1 MEGIC
6 GRKGDRMS
14 KKWYRVQKLKAI
26 FILALAVVFTNAV
39 VSYSNTV
46 KLIHNQQWV
55 IYSYKVVTQLESI
68 QSALKDTETA
78 QRNYL
83 ITADADD
90 LKIYIAAYQQ
100 TNKNIEL
107 ISKLTAANHQNQQWI
122 SLLEPKIS
130 NRLKMLQQEIFLR
143 QNQGFEAVRQQI
155 LSNKDKQSSKEI
167 QQLIHGFLE
176 VEQNLLQQG
185 MQQSQASSQK
195 AIVTFFIAAIVDL
208 VLVTLLYDLLWR
220 YIRQLQQTE
229 LALRQSENRLR
240 AMIDAEPECIQ
251 LIAADG
257 TLLEINAEGLAIM
270 EVESADVLIG
280 KAIDEVIVPE
290 YRAAF
295 ADLHKNVCQG
305 KKVTLEFEIVGF
317 KGTRRY
323 METHAVPLRNESD
336 DTFIHLALMRDIT
349 QQKQAEQKIREQGLL
364 LDVSSDAILVR
375 NIYNQILFWNQGA
388 ERLYGWKTGEV
399 VGKNVLQL
407 LYKDISLQLE
417 DAYLRVMNT
426 GEWRGELH
434 QLTREGKVIIVESR
448 WILMRDDNGQPKSIL
463 SVNTEI
469 TQQKQLEAQ
478 LLRSQRLE
486 SIGTLASG
494 IVHDLNNILSPILM
508 SVQLLQKKL
517 PDSQSQQI
525 LQTLENNVKRGAN
538 LLKQVLSFARGIE
551 GKQTIFQIQPLI
563 AEIEQIIAQT
573 FPKSIIC
580 QIDIPKNLWYV
591 RGDATQLHQ
600 VLINLVVN
608 ARDAMPNGGILRM
621 AAENLV
627 IGEHSAQINID
638 AKTGSYIAIV
648 VTDTGMGMSSEVQQ
662 RIFEPFFTTKDVG
675 KGTGLGLSTAL
686 GIIKNHGGFLNVYS
700 QVNRGTQFTVYL
712 PASTS
717 KDTHLLSPDL
727 ESVIVDG

>member
-6 GRKGDRMS
+6 GRKGDRMI

-39 VSYSNTV
+39 VSYINTV
-46 KLIHNQQWV
+46 KLISNQESV
-55 IYSYKVVTQLESI
+55 TSSYKVVTELESI
-68 QSALKDTETA
+68 QSKLKDTETA

-90 LKIYIAAYQQ
+90 LQTYFAAYQK
-100 TNKNIEL
+100 TNSNIQI
-107 ISKLTAANHQNQQWI
+107 ISKLTANNHQKRQWI

-130 NRLKMLQQEIFLR
+130 NRLNMLQQEIYLR

-155 LSNKDKQSSKEI
+155 LSDKDKQTNKEI
-167 QQLIHGFLE
+167 QQLIHDSLE
-176 VEQNLLQQG
+176 VEQNLLQQQ

-195 AIVTFFIAAIVDL
+195 AIVTFFIAAVVDL
-208 VLVTLLYDLLWR
+208 VLVALLYDLLWR

-229 LALRQSENRLR
+229 LTLRQSENRLR
-240 AMIDAEPECIQ
+240 AMIDAEPECIN
-251 LIAADG
+251 LIARDG
-257 TLLEINAEGLAIM
+257 TLLEINAEGLAMM

-280 KAIDEVIVPE
+280 KPIDALIVTE
-290 YRAAF
+290 YKAAF
-295 ADLHKNVCQG
+295 TDLHKSVCQG
-305 KKVTLEFEIVGF
+305 KKGTLEFEILGF

-323 METHAVPLRNESD
+323 IETHAVPLRNESD
-336 DTFIHLALMRDIT
+336 GTFIHLALMRDIT

-375 NIYNQILFWNQGA
+375 NIHNQILFWNQGA
-388 ERLYGWKTGEV
+388 ERLYGWKTEEV
-399 VGKNVLQL
+399 IGKNVLQL
-407 LYKDISLQLE
+407 LYKDISPQLE

-448 WILMRDDNGQPKSIL
+448 WILIRDDNGQPKSIL

-486 SIGTLASG
+486 SIGTLAGG

-525 LQTLENNVKRGAN
+525 LQTLETNVKRGAN
-538 LLKQVLSFARGIE
+538 LLRQVLSFARGIE
-551 GKQTIFQIQPLI
+551 GKQTIVQIQPLI
-563 AEIEQIIAQT
+563 AEIEQIITQI

-580 QIDIPKNLWYV
+580 QTDIPKNLWYV

-608 ARDAMPNGGILRM
+608 ARDAMPNGGTLRI
-621 AAENLV
+621 AAENVV

-638 AKTGSYIAIV
+638 AKVGSYIAIV

-662 RIFEPFFTTKDVG
+662 RIFEPFFTTKEVG
-675 KGTGLGLSTAL
+675 KGTGLGLSTVL
-686 GIIKNHGGFLNVYS
+686 GIIKNHGGFVNVYS
-700 QVNRGTQFTVYL
+700 QVGRGTQFTVYL
-712 PASTS
+712 PASTPR
-717 KDTHLLSPDL
+717 DTH
-727 ESVIVDG
+727 

>member
-1 MEGIC
+1 MKVIC
-6 GRKGDRMS
+6 GRKGDRMI
-14 KKWYRVQKLKAI
+14 KKWYQVQKLKVI
-26 FILALAVVFTNAV
+26 FVLALAVIFSNAV
-39 VSYSNTV
+39 VSYANTV

-55 IYSYKVVTQLESI
+55 TYYYEVITQLESI
-68 QSALKDTETA
+68 QSLLKDTETA

-90 LKIYIAAYQQ
+90 LQTYFAADQQ
-100 TNKNIEL
+100 TNSNIQIL
-107 ISKLTAANHQNQQWI
+107 SKLTADNHQKQQWI
-122 SLLEPKIS
+122 SLLEPKIT
-130 NRLKMLQQEIFLR
+130 NRLNILQQEIYLR
-143 QNQGFEAVRQQI
+143 QNQGLEAVRQQI
-155 LSNKDKQSSKEI
+155 LSGKDKQIGKEI
-167 QQLIHGFLE
+167 QQLIHDSLKA
-176 VEQNLLQQG
+176 EQNLLQPR
-185 MQQSQASSQK
+185 MQESQASSQK
-195 AIVTFFIAAIVDL
+195 AIVTFFIAVIVDF
-208 VLVTLLYDLLWR
+208 VLVALLYDLLWL

-229 LALRQSENRLR
+229 LARRQSENRLG
-240 AMIDAEPECIQ
+240 AMIDAEPECIK
-251 LIAADG
+251 LIARDG
-257 TLLEINAEGLAIM
+257 TLLEINAYGLAMM

-280 KAIDEVIVPE
+280 KPIDTVIVPE

-295 ADLHKNVCQG
+295 AEMHESVCQG
-305 KKVTLEFEIVGF
+305 NKGTLEFEIVGF

-323 METHAVPLRNESD
+323 METYAVPLRNESD
-336 DTFIHLALMRDIT
+336 GTFIHLALMRDIT

-364 LDVSSDAILVR
+364 LDVSTEAILVR
-375 NIYNQILFWNQGA
+375 NIHNQILFWNKGA
-388 ERLYGWKTGEV
+388 ERLYGWKAEEV
-399 VGKNVLQL
+399 MGKNVLQL
-407 LYKDISLQLE
+407 LDKDTSPQLE

-434 QLTREGKVIIVESR
+434 QLTREGKIIIVESR
-448 WILMRDDNGQPKSIL
+448 WTLIPDDHGQPKSIL

-469 TQQKQLEAQ
+469 THYKQLEAQ

-494 IVHDLNNILSPILM
+494 IAHDLNNILSPILM

-551 GKQTIFQIQPLI
+551 GKPTIVQIQPLM

-573 FPKSIIC
+573 FPESIIC

-591 RGDATQLHQ
+591 RGDTTQLHQ

-608 ARDAMPNGGILRM
+608 ARDAMPNGGILRI

-627 IGEHSAQINID
+627 IGEDSAQINID
-638 AKTGSYIAIV
+638 AKVGSYIAII
-648 VTDTGMGMSSEVQQ
+648 VTDTGMGMSSSVQQ
-662 RIFEPFFTTKDVG
+662 RIFEPFFTTKEVG

-686 GIIKNHGGFLNVYS
+686 GIIKNHGGFVNVYS
-700 QVNRGTQFTVYL
+700 QVGKGTQFTVYL

-717 KDTHLLSPDL
+717 SDVHSLSQEL
-727 ESVIVDG
+727 ESVIGDG

>member
-1 MEGIC
+1 
-6 GRKGDRMS
+6 MS

-26 FILALAVVFTNAV
+26 FILVLAIIFTNAV

-55 IYSYKVVTQLESI
+55 TDSYKVITQLESI
-68 QSALKDTETA
+68 KSALKDTETA

-90 LKIYIAAYQQ
+90 LQTYIAADQQ
-100 TNKNIEL
+100 TNSNIQ
-107 ISKLTAANHQNQQWI
+107 IFSKLTAKNHQKQQWI
-122 SLLEPKIS
+122 SLLKPKIT
-130 NRLKMLQQEIFLR
+130 NRLNILQQEIYLR
-143 QNQGFEAVRQQI
+143 QNQGLEVVQQLI
-155 LSNKDKQSSKEI
+155 LSYKDKQVGKEI
-167 QQLIHGFLE
+167 QQLIDDSLKA
-176 VEQNLLQQG
+176 EQNLLQQG

-208 VLVTLLYDLLWR
+208 VLVALLYDLLWR

-251 LIAADG
+251 LIAGDG
-257 TLLEINAEGLAIM
+257 TLLEINAEGLAMM
-270 EVESADVLIG
+270 EVETADVLIG
-280 KAIDEVIVPE
+280 LPINAVIVPE

-295 ADLHKNVCQG
+295 ADLHKSVCQG
-305 KKVTLEFEIVGF
+305 NKGNLEFEIVAF

-336 DTFIHLALMRDIT
+336 GTFIHLALMRDIT

-375 NIYNQILFWNQGA
+375 NIHNQILFWNQGA
-388 ERLYGWKTGEV
+388 ERLYGWETGEV

-407 LYKDISLQLE
+407 LYKDISPQLE
-417 DAYLRVMNT
+417 DACLTVMNT

-448 WILMRDDNGQPKSIL
+448 WILIRDDNGQPKSIL

-486 SIGTLASG
+486 SIGTLAGG

-538 LLKQVLSFARGIE
+538 LLKQVLSFARGTA
-551 GKQTIFQIQPLI
+551 GKQTIVQIQPLM
-563 AEIEQIIAQT
+563 AEIEQIIDQT

-580 QIDIPKNLWYV
+580 QTDIPKNLWCV

-608 ARDAMPNGGILRM
+608 ARDAMPNGGILRIV
-621 AAENLV
+621 AENLV
-627 IGEHSAQINID
+627 VSEHSAQINID
-638 AKTGSYIAIV
+638 AELGSYIAIV

-662 RIFEPFFTTKDVG
+662 RIFEPFFTTKEVG

-686 GIIKNHGGFLNVYS
+686 GIIKNHGGFVNVYS
-700 QVNRGTQFTVYL
+700 QVGRGTQFTVYL

-717 KDTHLLSPDL
+717 REVHSLSPEL
-727 ESVIVDG
+727 ESVTGDG

>member
-6 GRKGDRMS
+6 GRKGDRMI

-39 VSYSNTV
+39 VSYSNTG
-46 KLIHNQQWV
+46 KLIYNQEWV
-55 IYSYKVVTQLESI
+55 TSSYKVVTQLESI
-68 QSALKDTETA
+68 QSTLKDTETA

-90 LKIYIAAYQQ
+90 LQTYLAAYQK
-100 TNKNIEL
+100 TDSNIQI
-107 ISKLTAANHQNQQWI
+107 ISKLTAQNHQKRQWI

-130 NRLKMLQQEIFLR
+130 NRLNILEQEISLR
-143 QNQGFEAVRQQI
+143 QKQGFEAVRQRI
-155 LSNKDKQSSKEI
+155 LSDKDKESSKEI
-167 QQLIHGFLE
+167 QQLIHDSLE
-176 VEQNLLQQG
+176 VEQNLLQQR

-195 AIVTFFIAAIVDL
+195 AIVTFFIAAVVDL
-208 VLVTLLYDLLWR
+208 VLVALLYDLLWR

-240 AMIDAEPECIQ
+240 AMIDAEPECIE
-251 LIAADG
+251 LIAGDG

-280 KAIDEVIVPE
+280 KPIDALILPE

-295 ADLHKNVCQG
+295 ADLHKSVCQG
-305 KKVTLEFEIVGF
+305 NKETLEFEIVGF

-336 DTFIHLALMRDIT
+336 GTFIHLALMRDIT

-375 NIYNQILFWNQGA
+375 NIHNRILFWNQGA
-388 ERLYGWKTGEV
+388 ERLYGWKAEEV

-407 LYKDISLQLE
+407 LYKDISSQLE

-434 QLTREGKVIIVESR
+434 QLTKEGKVIIVESR
-448 WILMRDDNGQPKSIL
+448 WILIRDDNGQPKSIL

-486 SIGTLASG
+486 SIGTLAGG

-508 SVQLLQKKL
+508 SVQILQKKL

-551 GKQTIFQIQPLI
+551 GKQTIVQIQPLM
-563 AEIEQIIAQT
+563 AEIEQIITQT

-580 QIDIPKNLWYV
+580 QVDIPKNLWYI
-591 RGDATQLHQ
+591 RGDTTQLHQ

-608 ARDAMPNGGILRM
+608 ARDAMPNGGILRI
-621 AAENLV
+621 AAENVV
-627 IGEHSAQINID
+627 IGEHSAQLNID
-638 AKTGSYIAIV
+638 AKVGSYIAIV
-648 VTDTGMGMSSEVQQ
+648 VTDTGMGMSSSVQQ

-675 KGTGLGLSTAL
+675 QGTGLGLSTAL
-686 GIIKNHGGFLNVYS
+686 GIIKNHGGFVNVYS
-700 QVNRGTQFTVYL
+700 QVGRGTQFTVYFR
-712 PASTS
+712 ASTS
-717 KDTHLLSPDL
+717 KETHLLSQEL
-727 ESVIVDG
+727 ESVVADG

>member
-1 MEGIC
+1 MI
-6 GRKGDRMS
+6 

-39 VSYSNTV
+39 VSYINTV
-46 KLIHNQQWV
+46 KLISNQESV
-55 IYSYKVVTQLESI
+55 TSSYKVVTELESI
-68 QSALKDTETA
+68 QSKLKDTETA

-90 LKIYIAAYQQ
+90 LQTYFAAYQK
-100 TNKNIEL
+100 TNSNIQI
-107 ISKLTAANHQNQQWI
+107 ISKLTANNHQKRQWI

-130 NRLKMLQQEIFLR
+130 NRLNMLQQEIYLR

-155 LSNKDKQSSKEI
+155 LSDKDKQTNKEI
-167 QQLIHGFLE
+167 QQLIHDSLE
-176 VEQNLLQQG
+176 VEQNLLQQQ

-195 AIVTFFIAAIVDL
+195 AIVTFFIAAVVDL
-208 VLVTLLYDLLWR
+208 VLVALLYDLLWR

-229 LALRQSENRLR
+229 LTLRQSENRLR
-240 AMIDAEPECIQ
+240 AMIDAEPECIN
-251 LIAADG
+251 LIARDG
-257 TLLEINAEGLAIM
+257 TLLEINAEGLAMM

-280 KAIDEVIVPE
+280 KPIDALIVTE
-290 YRAAF
+290 YKAAF
-295 ADLHKNVCQG
+295 TDLHKSVCQG
-305 KKVTLEFEIVGF
+305 KKGTLEFEILGF

-323 METHAVPLRNESD
+323 IETHAVPLRNESD
-336 DTFIHLALMRDIT
+336 GTFIHLALMRDIT

-375 NIYNQILFWNQGA
+375 NIHNQILFWNQGA
-388 ERLYGWKTGEV
+388 ERLYGWKTEEV
-399 VGKNVLQL
+399 IGKNVLQL
-407 LYKDISLQLE
+407 LYKDISPQLE

-448 WILMRDDNGQPKSIL
+448 WILIRDDNGQPKSIL

-486 SIGTLASG
+486 SIGTLAGG

-525 LQTLENNVKRGAN
+525 LQTLETNVKRGAN
-538 LLKQVLSFARGIE
+538 LLRQVLSFARGIE
-551 GKQTIFQIQPLI
+551 GKQTIVQIQPLI
-563 AEIEQIIAQT
+563 AEIEQIITQI

-580 QIDIPKNLWYV
+580 QTDIPKNLWYV

-608 ARDAMPNGGILRM
+608 ARDAMPNGGTLRI
-621 AAENLV
+621 AAENVV

-638 AKTGSYIAIV
+638 AKVGSYIAIV

-662 RIFEPFFTTKDVG
+662 RIFEPFFTTKEVG
-675 KGTGLGLSTAL
+675 KGTGLGLSTVL
-686 GIIKNHGGFLNVYS
+686 GIIKNHGGFVNVYS
-700 QVNRGTQFTVYL
+700 QVGRGTQFTVYL
-712 PASTS
+712 PASTPR
-717 KDTHLLSPDL
+717 DTH
-727 ESVIVDG
+727 

>member
-6 GRKGDRMS
+6 GRKGDRMI

-39 VSYSNTV
+39 VSYSNTG
-46 KLIHNQQWV
+46 KLIYNQEWV
-55 IYSYKVVTQLESI
+55 TSSYKVVTQLESI
-68 QSALKDTETA
+68 QSTLKDTETA

-90 LKIYIAAYQQ
+90 LQTYLAAYQK
-100 TNKNIEL
+100 TDSNIQI
-107 ISKLTAANHQNQQWI
+107 ISKLTAQNHQKRQWI

-130 NRLKMLQQEIFLR
+130 NRLNILEQEISLR
-143 QNQGFEAVRQQI
+143 QKQGFEAVRQRI
-155 LSNKDKQSSKEI
+155 LSDKDKESSKEI
-167 QQLIHGFLE
+167 QQLIHDSLE
-176 VEQNLLQQG
+176 VEQNLLQQR

-195 AIVTFFIAAIVDL
+195 AIVTFFIAAVVDL
-208 VLVTLLYDLLWR
+208 VLVALLYDLLWR

-240 AMIDAEPECIQ
+240 AMIDAEPECIE
-251 LIAADG
+251 LIAGDG

-280 KAIDEVIVPE
+280 KPIDALILPE

-295 ADLHKNVCQG
+295 ADLHKSVCQG
-305 KKVTLEFEIVGF
+305 NKETLEFEIVGF

-336 DTFIHLALMRDIT
+336 GTFIHLALMRDIT

-375 NIYNQILFWNQGA
+375 NIHNRILFWNQGA
-388 ERLYGWKTGEV
+388 ERLYGWKAEEV
-399 VGKNVLQL
+399 VGKNLLQL
-407 LYKDISLQLE
+407 LYKDISPQLE

-434 QLTREGKVIIVESR
+434 QLTKEGKVIIVESR
-448 WILMRDDNGQPKSIL
+448 WILIRDDNGQPKSIL

-486 SIGTLASG
+486 SIGTLAGG

-508 SVQLLQKKL
+508 SVQILQKKL

-551 GKQTIFQIQPLI
+551 GKQTIVQIQPLM
-563 AEIEQIIAQT
+563 AEIEQIITQT

-580 QIDIPKNLWYV
+580 QVDIPKNLWYI
-591 RGDATQLHQ
+591 RGDTTQLHQ

-608 ARDAMPNGGILRM
+608 ARDAMPNGGILRI
-621 AAENLV
+621 AAENVV
-627 IGEHSAQINID
+627 IGEHSAQLNID
-638 AKTGSYIAIV
+638 AKVGSYIAIV
-648 VTDTGMGMSSEVQQ
+648 VTDTGMGMSSSVQQ

-675 KGTGLGLSTAL
+675 QGTGLGLSTAL
-686 GIIKNHGGFLNVYS
+686 GIIKNHGGFVNVYS
-700 QVNRGTQFTVYL
+700 QVGRGTQFTVYFR
-712 PASTS
+712 ASTS
-717 KDTHLLSPDL
+717 KETHLLSQEL
-727 ESVIVDG
+727 ESVVADG

>member
-1 MEGIC
+1 MKGIC
-6 GRKGDRMS
+6 GIKGDRTI

-26 FILALAVVFTNAV
+26 FVLALAIVFTNAV

-55 IYSYKVVTQLESI
+55 TDSYKVITQLESI
-68 QSALKDTETA
+68 QSTLKDTETA

-90 LKIYIAAYQQ
+90 LQTYLAAYQQ
-100 TNKNIEL
+100 TNSNIQIL
-107 ISKLTAANHQNQQWI
+107 SKLTADNHQKQQWI
-122 SLLEPKIS
+122 SLLEPKIT
-130 NRLKMLQQEIFLR
+130 NRLNILQQEIYLR
-143 QNQGFEAVRQQI
+143 QNQGFEAVRQRI
-155 LSNKDKQSSKEI
+155 LSDKDKQFGKEI
-167 QQLIHGFLE
+167 QQLIYDTLK
-176 VEQNLLQQG
+176 VEQNLLHQG
-185 MQQSQASSQK
+185 MQQSQATSQK

-208 VLVTLLYDLLWR
+208 VLVALLYDLLWR
-220 YIRQLQQTE
+220 YLRQLQQTE

-240 AMIDAEPECIQ
+240 GMIDAEPECIQ
-251 LIAADG
+251 LIARDG
-257 TLLEINAEGLAIM
+257 TLLEINAEGLAMM
-270 EVESADVLIG
+270 EVERADVLIG
-280 KAIDEVIVPE
+280 KPADAVIVPE

-295 ADLHKNVCQG
+295 ADLHKSICQG
-305 KKVTLEFEIVGF
+305 NKGTLEFEIVGF

-336 DTFIHLALMRDIT
+336 GTFIHLALTRDIT
-349 QQKQAEQKIREQGLL
+349 QQKQAEQKIREQAAL
-364 LDVSSDAILVR
+364 LDVSTDAILVR
-375 NIYNQILFWNQGA
+375 NIHNQILFWNQGA
-388 ERLYGWKTGEV
+388 ERLYGWKAEDAL
-399 VGKNVLQL
+399 GKNVLQL
-407 LYKDISLQLE
+407 LYKDSPQLE
-417 DAYLRVMNT
+417 DAYLKVMNT

-448 WILMRDDNGQPKSIL
+448 WTLIRHDNGQPKSIL
-463 SVNTEI
+463 SANTEI

-486 SIGTLASG
+486 SIGTLAGG
-494 IVHDLNNILSPILM
+494 IAHDLNNILSPILM

-538 LLKQVLSFARGIE
+538 LLKQVLSFARGME
-551 GKQTIFQIQPLI
+551 DKRTILQIQPLM

-591 RGDATQLHQ
+591 RGDTTQLHQ
-600 VLINLVVN
+600 VLINLVIN
-608 ARDAMPNGGILRM
+608 ARDAMPDGGILRI

-627 IGEHSAQINID
+627 ISEHSAQINID
-638 AKTGSYIAIV
+638 AKVGSYIAIV

-662 RIFEPFFTTKDVG
+662 RIFEPFFTTKEVG

-686 GIIKNHGGFLNVYS
+686 GIIKNHGGFVNVYS
-700 QVNRGTQFTVYL
+700 QVGRGTQFTVYL
-712 PASTS
+712 PASTL
-717 KDTHLLSPDL
+717 KDTHSLSPEL
-727 ESVIVDG
+727 ESVIKDG

>member
-1 MEGIC
+1 MEVIC

-14 KKWYRVQKLKAI
+14 KKWYRIQKLKAI
-26 FILALAVVFTNAV
+26 FVLALAVIFTNAV
-39 VSYSNTV
+39 VSYGNTV

-55 IYSYKVVTQLESI
+55 TSSYKVITQVESI
-68 QSALKDTETA
+68 QSRLQDTETA

-90 LKIYIAAYQQ
+90 LKTYLVAYEETNRNTQ
-100 TNKNIEL
+100 TL
-107 ISKLTAANHQNQQWI
+107 SKLTADNHQTQQWI
-122 SLLEPKIS
+122 SLLEPKITS
-130 NRLKMLQQEIFLR
+130 RLNILQEEISLR
-143 QNQGFEAVRQQI
+143 QNQGFEAVRQRI
-155 LSNKDKQSSKEI
+155 LSVKDKQNSKEI
-167 QQLIHGFLE
+167 QQLIHDFLE

-208 VLVTLLYDLLWR
+208 VLVALLYDLLWR

-229 LALRQSENRLR
+229 MALRQSENRLR
-240 AMIDAEPECIQ
+240 AMIDAEPECIK
-251 LIAADG
+251 LIARDG
-257 TLLEINAEGLAIM
+257 TLLEINAEGLAMM

-280 KAIDEVIVPE
+280 KPVDAVIVPE

-295 ADLHKNVCQG
+295 ADLHKSICQG
-305 KKVTLEFEIVGF
+305 NKGTLEFEIVGF

-323 METHAVPLRNESD
+323 IETHAVPLLNESD
-336 DTFIHLALMRDIT
+336 GTLIHLALTRDVT
-349 QQKQAEQKIREQGLL
+349 QQKQAEQKIREQAAL
-364 LDVSSDAILVR
+364 LDVSTDAIVVR
-375 NIYNQILFWNQGA
+375 NIRNQILFWNKGA
-388 ERLYGWKTGEV
+388 QSLYGWKAEEV
-399 VGKNVLQL
+399 LGKNVLQL
-407 LYKDISLQLE
+407 LYKEISPQLE
-417 DAYLRVMNT
+417 DAYLTVMNT

-448 WILMRDDNGQPKSIL
+448 WTLIRHDNGQPKSIL

-486 SIGTLASG
+486 SIGTLAGG
-494 IVHDLNNILSPILM
+494 IAHDLNNILSPILM
-508 SVQLLQKKL
+508 SVQLLQRKL
-517 PDSQSQQI
+517 PDQQSQQI

-551 GKQTIFQIQPLI
+551 GKRTIVQIQPLM

-573 FPKSIIC
+573 FPNSIIC

-591 RGDATQLHQ
+591 RGDITQLHQ
-600 VLINLVVN
+600 VLINLVIN
-608 ARDAMPNGGILRM
+608 ARDAMPNGGILRI

-638 AKTGSYIAIV
+638 AKVGSYIAIV
-648 VTDTGMGMSSEVQQ
+648 VTDTGMGMSSEVQE
-662 RIFEPFFTTKDVG
+662 RIFEPFFTTKEVG
-675 KGTGLGLSTAL
+675 KGTGLGLSTVL
-686 GIIKNHGGFLNVYS
+686 GIIKNHGGFVNVYS
-700 QVNRGTQFTVYL
+700 QVGRGTQFTVYL

-717 KDTHLLSPDL
+717 RDTHSLSLEL
-727 ESVIVDG
+727 ESVIGDS

>member
-6 GRKGDRMS
+6 GRRGDRMI
-14 KKWYRVQKLKAI
+14 KKWYRVQKLKVI
-26 FILALAVVFTNAV
+26 FFLALAVVFTNAV

-55 IYSYKVVTQLESI
+55 TSSCQVITQVESI
-68 QSALKDTETA
+68 KYTLKDTETA

-90 LKIYIAAYQQ
+90 LKTYFAAYRQ
-100 TNKNIEL
+100 TKRNIQ
-107 ISKLTAANHQNQQWI
+107 IVTKLTADNHQKQQWI
-122 SLLEPKIS
+122 SLLEPKIIS
-130 NRLKMLQQEIFLR
+130 RLNILQQEIYLK
-143 QNQGFEAVRQQI
+143 QNQGFETVRQRI
-155 LSNKDKQSSKEI
+155 LSDKDNQSSQEI
-167 QQLIHGFLE
+167 QQLIHDSLE

-185 MQQSQASSQK
+185 MQEALASSQK

-208 VLVTLLYDLLWR
+208 VLVGLLYNLLWR
-220 YIRQLQQTE
+220 YIRHLQQTE
-229 LALRQSENRLR
+229 LALHQSENRLR
-240 AMIDAEPECIQ
+240 AMIDAEPECIK
-251 LIAADG
+251 LIARDG

-270 EVESADVLIG
+270 EVESADALIG
-280 KAIDEVIVPE
+280 KPIDAVIVPE

-295 ADLHKNVCQG
+295 ANFHKSICQG
-305 KKVTLEFEIVGF
+305 NKGTLKFEIVGF

-323 METHAVPLRNESD
+323 METHAVPLLNESD
-336 DTFIHLALMRDIT
+336 GTFIHLALIRDIT

-364 LDVSSDAILVR
+364 LDISTEGILVR
-375 NIYNQILFWNQGA
+375 NIHNQILFWNQGA
-388 ERLYGWKTGEV
+388 ERLYGWKAEEV

-407 LYKDISLQLE
+407 LYKDISPQLE
-417 DAYLRVMNT
+417 DAYLKVMNT

-434 QLTREGKVIIVESR
+434 QLTKEGKVIIVESR
-448 WILMRDDNGQPKSIL
+448 WILIRDDNGQTKSIL

-486 SIGTLASG
+486 SIGTLAGG

-551 GKQTIFQIQPLI
+551 GKRTIVQIQPLM
-563 AEIEQIIAQT
+563 AEMEQIIAQT

-580 QIDIPKNLWYV
+580 QVDIPKNLWYV
-591 RGDATQLHQ
+591 RGDTTQIHQ

-608 ARDAMPNGGILRM
+608 ARDAMPNGGILRI

-638 AKTGSYIAIV
+638 AKVGSYVAIV
-648 VTDTGMGMSSEVQQ
+648 VTDTGMGMSSEVQE
-662 RIFEPFFTTKDVG
+662 RIFEPFFTTKEVG

-686 GIIKNHGGFLNVYS
+686 GIIKNHGGFVNVYS
-700 QVNRGTQFTVYL
+700 QVGRGTQFTVYL
-712 PASTS
+712 LASTFR
-717 KDTHLLSPDL
+717 DTHSLSLEL
-727 ESVIVDG
+727 ESVTGDS